1 MQGRR
6 RQYLAAR
13 VERRRLSRPVGS
25 DTHPVG
31 GRYGGREF
39 QKILVCL
46 VFSSRRR
53 HTRSPGD
60 WSSDVCSSDL
70 GSSFSAR
77 SPTIF
82 SALED
87 LLQYSQLLEDLL
99 QYSQLEDLLQYSQL
113 ADLLP
118 YSQLEDLLQYS
129 QLEDLLQY
137 SQLEDLLQY
146 SQLEDLLQYSQ
157 LEDLLQYS

>member
-99 QYSQLEDLLQYSQL
+99 QYSQL
-113 ADLLP
+113 
-118 YSQLEDLLQYS
+118 LEDLLQYS
-129 QLEDLLQY
+129 QL
-137 SQLEDLLQY
+137 LEDLLQY
-146 SQLEDLLQYSQ
+146 SQLLEDLLQYSQ
-157 LEDLLQYS
+157 LLEDLLQYSQ